1 MRTYKNIDW
10 RLFTLLL
17 VVFALYVNTLKNQY
31 ALDDAIVI
39 TENQHVK
46 KGFRGIGDI
55 LSNETFQGF
64 FGQQKELVAGGRY
77 RPLTLVMFA
86 IEYQFFGQNP
96 FIGHLINILLY
107 ALTVLILWQVLSML
121 IQNPDSN
128 WLTIAWITA
137 LLFAIHPIHTE
148 AVANIKGRDEI
159 LTFLLALLAWQK
171 TIQWT
176 KDHNVKHLIWAT
188 ILLFLGMLSKEHAVA
203 FVFIIPFSIWFFKL
217 DTAKKSIIAFVP
229 LLIAALA
236 FVILRHNV
244 LGGTRL
250 VEGIELMNNP
260 FVDATMGQRYATI
273 LFTFLW
279 YLKLLVWPHPLTY
292 DYYPYHV
299 SLIDPNS
306 IITFVG
312 IIILATL
319 TIIAI
324 IGLRKRN
331 LASFWIIFFGA
342 SFILMSNLFFTVG
355 TFMNER
361 FMFIPSVSICFAIAF
376 IIVKLHQTKF
386 KKQINIL
393 VAAII
398 ILGAIKT
405 IDRNGDWYNDEVLFM
420 TDIQVSSNSAKSNV
434 VVGGKL
440 SEQAQKTTDSIQ
452 QRKLLIEANNY
463 LDKAL
468 EIHPS
473 YNDAKLLKGNVVFQ
487 LQSAYAAMSWYLS
500 ILERAKQHTN
510 AWKNSLIA
518 ASAINDTDQR
528 IEIYSKLHNIDS
540 NRFEPIHNLGLL
552 YSRNKLDYQ
561 RGIPL
566 LEKAVRIN
574 PSSKEAIKDLG
585 IAYGMTGNYLKS
597 EVLLTKATQ
606 QFPNDGQ
613 LQYNLAITL
622 YNLKKFDEAQQAFDK
637 AAKLDKTIKPVKIN
651 QK

>member
-137 LLFAIHPIHTE
+137 LLFTIHPIHTE

-386 KKQINIL
+386 KKHINIL

-420 TDIQVSSNSAKSNV
+420 TDIQVSSNSAK
-434 VVGGKL
+434 
-440 SEQAQKTTDSIQ
+440 
-452 QRKLLIEANNY
+452 
-463 LDKAL
+463 
-468 EIHPS
+468 
-473 YNDAKLLKGNVVFQ
+473 
-487 LQSAYAAMSWYLS
+487 
-500 ILERAKQHTN
+500 
-510 AWKNSLIA
+510 
-518 ASAINDTDQR
+518 
-528 IEIYSKLHNIDS
+528 
-540 NRFEPIHNLGLL
+540 
-552 YSRNKLDYQ
+552 
-561 RGIPL
+561 
-566 LEKAVRIN
+566 
-574 PSSKEAIKDLG
+574 
-585 IAYGMTGNYLKS
+585 
-597 EVLLTKATQ
+597 
-606 QFPNDGQ
+606 
-613 LQYNLAITL
+613 
-622 YNLKKFDEAQQAFDK
+622 
-637 AAKLDKTIKPVKIN
+637 
-651 QK
+651 

>member
-574 PSSKEAIKDLG
+574 PSSKEAIKDL
-585 IAYGMTGNYLKS
+585 
-597 EVLLTKATQ
+597 
-606 QFPNDGQ
+606 
-613 LQYNLAITL
+613 
-622 YNLKKFDEAQQAFDK
+622 
-637 AAKLDKTIKPVKIN
+637 
-651 QK
+651 

>member
-137 LLFAIHPIHTE
+137 LLFTIHPIHTE

>member
-1 MRTYKNIDW
+1 MLSFKNIDW
-10 RLFTLLL
+10 KLITLLL
-17 VVFALYVNTLKNQY
+17 VVFVLNINTLKNQY

-39 TENQHVK
+39 TENQYVK

-55 LSNETFQGF
+55 LSKETFQGF

-86 IEYQFFGQNP
+86 IEHQLFGQNP
-96 FIGHLINILLY
+96 FIGHLINIILY
-107 ALTVLILWQVLSML
+107 ALTVLVLWRVLSAL
-121 IQNPDSN
+121 IKNPDSN

-148 AVANIKGRDEI
+148 AIANIKGRDEI

-176 KDHNVKHLIWAT
+176 KDHNIKHLILAT
-188 ILLFLGMLSKEHAVA
+188 IFLFLGMLSKEHAIA

-217 DTAKKSIIAFVP
+217 DTPKKSLVTFVP
-229 LLIAALA
+229 LFIAALA

-244 LGGTRL
+244 LGATSL
-250 VEGIELMNNP
+250 VEGTELMNNP
-260 FVDATMGQRYATI
+260 FVDATIGQRYATI

-279 YLKLLVWPHPLTY
+279 YLKLLVWPHPLTF

-299 SLIDPNS
+299 SLIEPISS
-306 IITFVG
+306 ITLVG
-312 IIILATL
+312 VIIIATL
-319 TIIAI
+319 AIIAI
-324 IGLRKRN
+324 FGLRKRN
-331 LASFWIIFFGA
+331 LASFWIVFFGA

-361 FMFIPSVSICFAIAF
+361 FMFIPSVSICFAVAF
-376 IIVKLHQTKF
+376 IIAKLQQTKF
-386 KKQINIL
+386 KKQANIFL
-393 VAAII
+393 ATIV

-405 IDRNGDWYNDEVLFM
+405 IDRNGDWYDDQVLFT
-420 TDIQVSSNSAKSNV
+420 TDVQVSSNSAKSNV

-440 SEQAQKTTDSIQ
+440 TEQAQKITDSIE
-452 QRKLLIEANNY
+452 QRKILIEANKH

-468 EIHPS
+468 KIHPT
-473 YNDAKLLKGNVVFQ
+473 YNDARLLKGNVTFQ

-500 ILERAKQHTN
+500 ILEKATKHGN
-510 AWKNSLIA
+510 AWRNSLIA
-518 ASAINDTDQR
+518 ASAIKDTDQR
-528 IEIYSKLHNIDS
+528 IEIYSKLHSIDT

-552 YSRNKLDYQ
+552 YSRGKLDYQ

-585 IAYGMTGNYLKS
+585 IAYGMTGNYQKS
-597 EVLLTKATQ
+597 EELLTKATQ

-613 LQYNLAITL
+613 LHYNLAITL
-622 YNLKKFDEAQQAFDK
+622 YNLNKFAEAQQAFNK
-637 AAKLDKTIKPVKIN
+637 ASELDKTIKPVNIDRK
-651 QK
+651 